1 MKIDT
6 IYRFSSNLPNV
17 TKVAT
22 RVSGVPFFS
31 STVKNDKNCSN
42 NDEVTRVVTRNV

>member
-6 IYRFSSNLPNV
+6 VQRFSSNLPNV

-22 RVSGVPFFS
+22 RIPGVPFFS
-31 STVKNDKNCSN
+31 STVKKAINSGN
-42 NDEVTRVVTRNV
+42 NDEVTRVVTRNE